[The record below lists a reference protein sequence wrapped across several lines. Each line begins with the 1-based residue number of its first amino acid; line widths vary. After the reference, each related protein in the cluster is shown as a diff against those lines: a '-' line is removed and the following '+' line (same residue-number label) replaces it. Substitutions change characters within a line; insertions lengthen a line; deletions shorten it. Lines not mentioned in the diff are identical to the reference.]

1 MILKNEA
8 ISISIGQG
16 PVHINAPFEEPLYET
31 VSELSVPVTVIASAK
46 CRTHFQK
53 MRYVSMLRF
62 GITQQKIG
70 LSGRE

>member
-1 MILKNEA
+1 MKQSVFRLVKRA
-8 ISISIGQG
+8 CTYKCS
-16 PVHINAPFEEPLYET
+16 FEEPLYET